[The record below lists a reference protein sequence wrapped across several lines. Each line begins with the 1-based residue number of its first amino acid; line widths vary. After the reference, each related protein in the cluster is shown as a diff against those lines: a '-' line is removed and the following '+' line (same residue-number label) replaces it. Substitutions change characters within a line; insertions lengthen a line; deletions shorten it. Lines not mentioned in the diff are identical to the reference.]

1 MRTLTALT
9 QPFGRDPRPSPC
21 AHLVMTLPCAQM
33 GVGPPANRSCSV
45 CVTSADVCA
54 RRHGLAATAPPPSPP
69 RHRPHHPTTITTPHH
84 HYTTTTPPPQHHQL
98 LPRDYTTITTPP
110 PPLHHHHHYTT
121 TTLLPRD
128 ASRRLMTRGRG
139 RRQARCHAPN
149 RARDA
154 APSGLRLQGTDL
166 AMKSPRARRADR
178 PPPSTTATRMVPRA
192 RHATRG
198 LDVRVEAAPD
208 LVGAAAVAMSRRS
221 CDAPPPPPL
230 PSAAARCM
238 PAALGTCRSATG
250 AQARRAFRAGAVR
263 RARV

>member
-1 MRTLTALT
+1 MSTRSLPACSRATAARRETPRRLGCRTSRRSGAHPATLMRS
-9 QPFGRDPRPSPC
+9 QPPQLVCSMRASP
-21 AHLVMTLPCAQM
+21 
-33 GVGPPANRSCSV
+33 
-45 CVTSADVCA
+45 SAD
-54 RRHGLAATAPPPSPP
+54 PP
-69 RHRPHHPTTITTPHH
+69 RQTTQLPKHHRWALGRPPTDHVPS
-84 HYTTTTPPPQHHQL
+84 
-98 LPRDYTTITTPP
+98 
-110 PPLHHHHHYTT
+110 
-121 TTLLPRD
+121 
-128 ASRRLMTRGRG
+128 ASPALMG